1 MGVILKNLAV
11 AGAQWGDEGKGKV
24 VDLLANRFDGVI
36 RYQGGPNAGHSVVFG
51 GQRFALHVL
60 PSGIF
65 HKDVINVI
73 ANGVVINPA
82 GLVEEIRGLTT
93 RGIEITADQLK
104 ISDRAHAILPF
115 HRILDHYGES
125 SAAENKKIGTTGR
138 GIGPAYEW
146 KVGRRGVRF
155 CDLISDDRMRAR
167 LEEEVAFIKGRYPYV
182 EDFKTLTAEDVFNE
196 IKPSVDALR
205 PFVCDSVT
213 LIAEMRKTGKSLLFE
228 GAQATLLD
236 IDFGTYPYVTSS
248 NSCTLGIPAGS
259 GVPLNTVQASV
270 GICKAYCTR
279 VGHGPFPTELED
291 ETGEALRKAGHE
303 FGTTTGRPRRCGWLD
318 LVALR
323 YVQMLNGFDTLAIMK
338 LDVMDGLDT
347 VKLCV
352 GYDLDGER
360 IETLPAHPDDLS
372 RVTPIYHEMPGWQTS
387 LENVRN
393 WDDLPEAARAY
404 LEYVE
409 TFTGCSVGL
418 VSVGPDRE
426 QTILRSGLF
435 AQ

>member
-24 VDLLANRFDGVI
+24 VDLLAKQFDGVI

-51 GQRFALHVL
+51 GERFALHVL

-65 HKDVINVI
+65 HKGVVNVI

-82 GLVEEIRGLTT
+82 GLVEEIESLTS
-93 RGIEITADQLK
+93 RGIEISIDQLK

-115 HRILDHYGES
+115 HRILDHYGED

-155 CDLISDDRMRAR
+155 CDLASDARMRAR
-167 LEEEVAFIKGRYPYV
+167 LEEEVAFVKQRYPYI
-182 EDFKTLTAEDVFNE
+182 EALQQLKAEDVFDE
-196 IKPSVDALR
+196 IKPAVDRLR
-205 PFVCDSVT
+205 PFICDSVM
-213 LIAEMRKTGKSLLFE
+213 LIAKMREEGKTLLFE

-248 NSCTLGIPAGS
+248 NSCTLGIPSGA
-259 GVPLNTVQASV
+259 GVPLKTVEASV

-338 LDVMDGLDT
+338 LDVMDQLET
-347 VKLCV
+347 VKFCV
-352 GYDLDGER
+352 GYELDGEQ
-360 IETLPAHPDDLS
+360 IETLPAHSDDLS
-372 RVTPIYHEMPGWQTS
+372 RVLPVYHEMPGWQTS
-387 LENVRN
+387 LEEVRH
-393 WDDLPEAARAY
+393 WDDLPQAAKDY
-404 LEYVE
+404 LEFIE
-409 TFTGCSVGL
+409 HFSECEVGL

-426 QTILRSGLF
+426 QTILRSELF
-435 AQ
+435 GK

>member
-1 MGVILKNLAV
+1 M

-24 VDLLANRFDGVI
+24 VDLLAKRFDGVI

-51 GQRFALHVL
+51 GERFALHVL

-65 HKDVINVI
+65 HKGVVNVI

-82 GLVEEIRGLTT
+82 GLVEEIRGLTS
-93 RGIEITADQLK
+93 RGIEISTEQLK
-104 ISDRAHAILPF
+104 ISDRAHAILPY
-115 HRILDHYGES
+115 HRILDHYGEAQ
-125 SAAENKKIGTTGR
+125 AADNKKIGTTGR

-167 LEEEVAFIKGRYPYV
+167 IEDQVAFVRERYGYI
-182 EDFKTLTAEDVFNE
+182 EELADLDAAAVFDE
-196 IKPSVDALR
+196 IKPAVDTLR
-205 PFVCDSVT
+205 PFICDSVS
-213 LIAEMRKTGKSLLFE
+213 LIAEMRKAGKSMLFE

-248 NSCTLGIPAGS
+248 NACTLGIPAGA
-259 GVPLNTVQASV
+259 GVPLKTVEASV

-279 VGHGPFPTELED
+279 VGHGPFPSELED
-291 ETGEALRKAGHE
+291 ETGDALRKAGHE

-323 YVQMLNGFDTLAIMK
+323 YVQVLNGFDTFAIMK
-338 LDVMDGLDT
+338 LDVMDGLET

-352 GYDLDGER
+352 GYELDGER
-360 IETLPAHPDDLS
+360 IETLPAHTEDLA
-372 RVTPIYHEMPGWQTS
+372 RVQPVYHEMPGWQTS
-387 LENVRN
+387 LEDMRS
-393 WDDLPEAARAY
+393 WDELPQAARDY
-404 LEYVE
+404 LEFIE
-409 TFTGCSVGL
+409 QFTECPVGL

-426 QTILRSGLF
+426 QTILRSELF
-435 AQ
+435 S